1 MKKKILAALL
11 TLGVAGGL
19 LAGCSNTTA
28 ATADKKTQVT
38 KEDSEKELEKITVGA
53 SVTPHAEILNSVSEK
68 LKEQG
73 YELEVVEY
81 NDYVIPNTAL
91 ESGEL
96 DANFIQHLPYLEDFN
111 KENNTHIVSVAD
123 IHYEPF
129 GIYAGKSDSLENLA
143 DNAVIAVPNDTTNEA
158 RALLLL
164 QDEGLIKL
172 KEDAG
177 ITATVTDIVENPKNL
192 EIKELEAAQL
202 PGALQDVDA
211 AAINANYAIGA
222 GLKLKDALAVEKADS
237 LAAQTYANNKGIFL
251 EKQKSDGGKR
261 RKFTYKKGG
270 NLRYNR
276 IFRRRKIHTGP
287 VYQSA
292 GNADGRQGLL

>member
-1 MKKKILAALL
+1 MKKKLIAVLL
-11 TLGVAGGL
+11 SLGVAGGL
-19 LAGCSNTTA
+19 LAGCSNATA
-28 ATADKKTQVT
+28 ATADKETQ
-38 KEDSEKELEKITVGA
+38 SEKELEKIKVGA
-53 SVTPHAEILNSVSEK
+53 SITPHAEILNSISEK

-81 NDYVIPNTAL
+81 NDYIIPNTAL
-91 ESGEL
+91 DSGEL

-111 KENNTHIVSVAD
+111 KENGTHIVSVAD

-129 GIYAGKSDSLENLA
+129 GIYAGKSDSLETLE
-143 DNAVIAVPNDTTNEA
+143 DGAVIAVPNDTTNEA

-177 ITATVTDIVENPKNL
+177 IAATVTDIVENPKNL

-202 PGALQDVDA
+202 PNALQDVDA

-222 GLKLKDALAVEKADS
+222 GLKLKDALAVEKSDS
-237 LAAQTYANNKGIFL
+237 LAAQTYANIIAVREGSENDAKIKAL
-251 EKQKSDGGKR
+251 VDAVKSDEVK
-261 RKFTYKKGG
+261 KFIEEKYEGAVV
-270 NLRYNR
+270 
-276 IFRRRKIHTGP
+276 P
-287 VYQSA
+287 VF
-292 GNADGRQGLL
+292 

>member
-1 MKKKILAALL
+1 MKKKLLAALL

-19 LAGCSNTTA
+19 LTGCGNTPA
-28 ATADKKTQVT
+28 AAAYKDTQHTKVT
-38 KEDSEKELEKITVGA
+38 KEGTEKELEKITVGA

-96 DANFIQHLPYLEDFN
+96 DVNFIQHLPYLEDFN

-237 LAAQTYANNKGIFL
+237 LAAQTYANIIAVKEGSENDAKIKAL
-251 EKQKSDGGKR
+251 VDAVKSDEVK
-261 RKFTYKKGG
+261 KFIEEKYEGAVV
-270 NLRYNR
+270 
-276 IFRRRKIHTGP
+276 P
-287 VYQSA
+287 VF
-292 GNADGRQGLL
+292 